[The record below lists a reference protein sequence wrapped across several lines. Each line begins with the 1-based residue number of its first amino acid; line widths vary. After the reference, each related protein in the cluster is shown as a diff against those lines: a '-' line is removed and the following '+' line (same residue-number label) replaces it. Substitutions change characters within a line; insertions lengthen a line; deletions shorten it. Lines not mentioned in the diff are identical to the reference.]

1 LKGLCID
8 FPGKLFYILQ
18 KSKFVFIYFK
28 IKLSIFVYS
37 FVVGIRKRSVLMKR
51 KTKYIIAILIICALI
66 FGGCGDKTDKG
77 DAPDKGKPDLPQQSV
92 DISATP
98 DATFESVLGEDELF
112 GDVPDEIVYNPD
124 EIVEILLKNTEIV
137 CDSNVVTVDGCRA
150 VICAGGTY
158 VVSGSL
164 DNGMIIVEAAKQD
177 VNIVLKNASVT
188 SKTSAALYVRKAA
201 EVTVSLDELSRNVL
215 KNGGTYTA
223 IDENNIDSVIFSK
236 GDLVFTGSGTLDIDA
251 SAGHGIVS
259 KDTLSIVNGKYN
271 IEAASHGIA
280 GKDSVN
286 IGGGEF
292 NIKSGK
298 DAVHA
303 ENSDDTTLGY
313 MCITG
318 GKFTLDTE
326 GDGISASAYMQ
337 ISGGEF
343 NITTGSG
350 SKNATSNGG
359 DSFGGRNPW
368 GDSSQVETDTVST
381 KGVKA
386 GGNLVITSG
395 VFSID
400 SQDDAIHSNSN
411 ITIENCT
418 AEIKSG
424 DDGVHC
430 DNAFIVKG
438 GTLKIEQSYEG
449 LEGLTID
456 ISGGTVS
463 VTASDDG
470 LNAAGGNDASG
481 FGGMGGAFDADGSAY
496 IKFTGGT
503 VNVNAS
509 GDGIDSNGS
518 IIVSGGAVYVS
529 GPTNS
534 GNGAFDY
541 GTSAV
546 ATGGICIAAGSS
558 GMAAGFGNSST
569 QGAMLLNVGNQSAGS
584 KITVSD
590 SNGKVL
596 AEYSPEKIYSSVVIT
611 CPGLSVG
618 GNYTVTAGS
627 YSQNITLSSIVYGAS
642 GGMGGGVPGGGMPG
656 GGGRPGGNRYW

>member
-1 LKGLCID
+1 MRNI
-8 FPGKLFYILQ
+8 
-18 KSKFVFIYFK
+18 KSFAKIFK
-28 IKLSIFVYS
+28 ISI
-37 FVVGIRKRSVLMKR
+37 SVLC
-51 KTKYIIAILIICALI
+51 CAVLLS
-66 FGGCGDKTDKG
+66 GCGEETV
-77 DAPDKGKPDLPQQSV
+77 KPSPPQVSV

-98 DATFESVLGEDELF
+98 DASFEPVLSEDDLF

-124 EIVEILLKNTEIV
+124 ETVEILLKDTEIV
-137 CDSNVVTVDGCRA
+137 CDSEVVTVDGSRA
-150 VICAGGTY
+150 VICAAGTY
-158 VVSGSL
+158 VVSGNL
-164 DNGMIIVEAAKQD
+164 DDGMIIVEAAKQD

-201 EVTVSLDELSRNVL
+201 EVTVSLEASSQNTL

-223 IDENNIDSVIFSK
+223 IDENNIDAVIFSK
-236 GDLVFTGSGTLDIDA
+236 GDIIFTGSGSLEVEST
-251 SAGHGIVS
+251 AGHGIVS
-259 KDTLSIVNGKYN
+259 KDTLSIVNGKYT
-271 IEAASHGIA
+271 IDAASHGIA

-298 DAVHA
+298 DAIHA

-313 MCITG
+313 MCITD
-318 GKFTLDTE
+318 GKFSLETE
-326 GDGISASAYMQ
+326 GDGLSAAAYMQ
-337 ISGGEF
+337 ISGGDF
-343 NITTGSG
+343 TVTTGGG
-350 SKNATSNGG
+350 SKNAISTGG

-368 GDSSQVETDTVST
+368 QGSSQTETDTVST

-395 VFSID
+395 NFSID

-411 ITIENCT
+411 ITIENCG
-418 AEIKSG
+418 AYIKSG

-430 DNAFIVKG
+430 DNALIIKG
-438 GTLKIEQSYEG
+438 GTLKIAQSYEG

-456 ISGGTVS
+456 INGGNIDIM
-463 VTASDDG
+463 ASDDG
-470 LNAAGGNDASG
+470 INAAGGNDASG
-481 FGGMGGAFDADGSAY
+481 YGGMGGGAFEADGSAY
-496 IKFTGGT
+496 IKFTDGNLT
-503 VNVNAS
+503 VDAS

-518 IIVSGGAVYVS
+518 IIMSGGEVYVS

-558 GMAAGFGNSST
+558 GMAAGFGTSST
-569 QGAMLLNVGNQSAGS
+569 QGAILLNVGNQSAGS

-590 SNGKVL
+590 SAGKVL
-596 AEYSPEKIYSSVVIT
+596 AEYSTEKTYSSVVIT
-611 CPGLSVG
+611 CPGMKVG
-618 GNYTVTAGS
+618 GTYTVTAGS
-627 YSQNITLSSIVYGAS
+627 FSQSITLSSISYGAS
-642 GGMGGGVPGGGMPG
+642 GGMQGGGVPGGGMHG
-656 GGGRPGGNRYW
+656 GGMHGGDGRPGGGPRYQ